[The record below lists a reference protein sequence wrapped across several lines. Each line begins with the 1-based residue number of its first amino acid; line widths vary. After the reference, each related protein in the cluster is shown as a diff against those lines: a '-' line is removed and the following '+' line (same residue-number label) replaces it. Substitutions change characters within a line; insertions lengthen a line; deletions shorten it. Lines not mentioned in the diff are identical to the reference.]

1 MPAIPASSADEI
13 TGRRTARAKSWV
25 EGAGRRAVGGWQVL
39 DAPVVRQI
47 KEPPRGVIETGDF
60 GAGSVRAQEAPVG
73 VEVPF
78 APWLCNCGGKCRG
91 RLDSDQATDDYSAE
105 FHAG

>member
-73 VEVPF
+73 VE
-78 APWLCNCGGKCRG
+78 GGFTIVTGVVRAK
-91 RLDSDQATDDYSAE
+91 SA
-105 FHAG
+105 HAAGGQNK